1 METPADKEMREQM
14 YKTLVALE
22 RAANA
27 VADHFDAE
35 KAKGEEAPT
44 EPEPDAVEQL
54 GMVVAKHHQALGL
67 IATFGEFKE
76 AGFGILDPRR
86 SITSK
91 LGMRACAD
99 CGGTGWIARD
109 ETCATCKR
117 TGYIKP

>member
-1 METPADKEMREQM
+1 MIEEEQMREQM
-14 YKTLVALE
+14 FKTMEALE
-22 RAANA
+22 KASNAATA
-27 VADHFDAE
+27 YF
-35 KAKGEEAPT
+35 EAITPK
-44 EPEPDAVEQL
+44 EPEPPKAPTDSELEQL
-54 GMVVAKHHQALGL
+54 GKVIAKHHQALGL

-109 ETCATCKR
+109 ETCKTCKR
-117 TGYIKP
+117 TGYIKA